1 MSFDFW
7 IGFTIGSVFPG
18 AAFLAG
24 LVWGWFKYFS
34 GTAKAERDRIVSGF
48 MGIAKQT
55 SGPDDPYVIFETGG
69 KDPGTKEQLE
79 KMTQAIKRDMTK
91 RQFPFMFTD

>member
-7 IGFTIGSVFPG
+7 VGFAIGSIFPG

-34 GTAKAERDRIVSGF
+34 RTVTIHFPKVN
-48 MGIAKQT
+48 
-55 SGPDDPYVIFETGG
+55 
-69 KDPGTKEQLE
+69 PGTKEQLE
-79 KMTQAIKRDMTK
+79 KMAQAIKRDIRTL
-91 RQFPFMFTD
+91 